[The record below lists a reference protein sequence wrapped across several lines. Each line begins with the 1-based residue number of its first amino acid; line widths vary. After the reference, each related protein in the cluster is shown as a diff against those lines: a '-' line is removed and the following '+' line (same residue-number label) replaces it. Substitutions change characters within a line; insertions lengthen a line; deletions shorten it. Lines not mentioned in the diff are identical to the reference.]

1 MDIQALKIYATEQEL
16 QGLAQKYLPPDVP
29 VKNFAVKV
37 APDGVRISGEIT
49 TPMLP
54 VPFESLW
61 QLGVENGRVAARLA
75 GLSAAGFPATPLR
88 ALVLGILK
96 DQVKE
101 PFIEV
106 QDEAVVVD
114 VQDLVKRQDPP
125 VALRFEVQAVRC
137 LDGAIVAEAGLP
149 EAANQDGER
158 GASAP

>member
-1 MDIQALKIYATEQEL
+1 RNWRRPSKRIKRYMDIQALRIYATDQEL
-16 QGLAQKYLPPDVP
+16 QELVQKRLPADVP
-29 VKNFAVKV
+29 VKHFAVKA
-37 APDGVRISGEIT
+37 APDGVRVSGEIA

-101 PFIEV
+101 PFIDV
-106 QDEAVVVD
+106 QEDAVVVD
-114 VQDLVKRQDPP
+114 VQDLIKRQNLPLT
-125 VALRFEVQAVRC
+125 LRFEVLAVHC
-137 LDGAIVAEAGLP
+137 LDGA
-149 EAANQDGER
+149 
-158 GASAP
+158 